1 MRAGVIIVNNNQILL
16 IHRHKNGL
24 EYFVLPGGGVEQ
36 GETPEQ
42 AAIREA
48 KEETGLDV
56 ILSERFVD
64 SADERDHN
72 PHRYFWVQSFSGHLE
87 LGGEEAIINNPQN
100 SYELEWHPR
109 DDLKTITFYPTE
121 LVGELMSSK

>member
-1 MRAGVIIVNNNQILL
+1 MRAGVIITKNNQILL
-16 IHRHKNGL
+16 IHRRKNGL

-56 ILSERFVD
+56 ILSERHID
-64 SADERDHN
+64 TKDARDHN
-72 PHRYFWVQSFSGHLE
+72 PHRYFYVQSFSGTLQ
-87 LGGEEAIINNPQN
+87 LGGEEALINNPQN
-100 SYELEWHPR
+100 FYELEWHPLN
-109 DDLKTITFYPTE
+109 DIKTITFYPAD
-121 LVGELMSSK
+121 LVGKIAQGA